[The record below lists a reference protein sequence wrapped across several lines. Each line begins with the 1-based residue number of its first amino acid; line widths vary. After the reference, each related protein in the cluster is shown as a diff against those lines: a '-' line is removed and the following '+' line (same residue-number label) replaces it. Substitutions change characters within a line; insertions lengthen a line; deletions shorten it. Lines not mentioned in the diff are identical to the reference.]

1 MSLPAADSAP
11 SIAVLVLAWDETT
24 PAVRALVEA
33 TQAPDPAVESILVMV
48 PQAAHPDVLSAEEY
62 LPLAPVFT
70 PAPTPT
76 PPPDEVPSSEP
87 SALPPAMP
95 AVPEPAA
102 KAPAGSEAHAAAK
115 EGALA
120 APASLA
126 WSAVRVLRLGNLSLA
141 GLSQRAGQPL
151 PSPIW
156 PGTAAAPAAPYQG
169 ATVAPPANSASLLV
183 LSGVG
188 SVPVGEAQ
196 TDSLAQAAGPL
207 VVPTPS
213 ALYESA
219 ESLTQGADLEANLLP
234 GKAEELAHFEL
245 ATAEVPA
252 LLASFEDAAAVA
264 DDFSAPRANW
274 AGALAAL
281 QQPEPAAPV
290 VPTPPPTGH
299 AAGAGLPTRP
309 VAPRYEVPDL
319 NFRIIQYA
327 RFAVPVALAEAPYAA
342 IYAPAWPTWLA
353 AQELRQRTGWPL
365 VLHVTTLAAGAD
377 ESLDTATGWM
387 ADLQRQALRRADVVL
402 AETPALTQRL
412 RHELD
417 LPAATVHTVP
427 AADATAIAQA
437 LHAARPRP
445 AANLS

>member
-1 MSLPAADSAP
+1 MSSPAADSAIP
-11 SIAVLVLAWDETT
+11 IAVLVLAWDETT

-33 TQAPDPAVESILVMV
+33 TQAAAPTVESILVMV

-62 LPLAPVFT
+62 LPLS

-76 PPPDEVPSSEP
+76 PPPDEALLGDT
-87 SALPPAMP
+87 SALPPAISALASP
-95 AVPEPAA
+95 KPAA
-102 KAPAGSEAHAAAK
+102 EALVENLSHAAAD
-115 EGALA
+115 EVALA
-120 APASLA
+120 APAPASLA
-126 WSAVRVLRLGNLSLA
+126 WSAVRVLRLGNSSLA

-151 PSPIW
+151 PPPIW
-156 PGTAAAPAAPYQG
+156 LGTATAPAAPYLG
-169 ATVAPPANSASLLV
+169 AGIEPVQLVAPASALPEAAPAPV
-183 LSGVG
+183 L
-188 SVPVGEAQ
+188 GEAI
-196 TDSLAQAAGPL
+196 AGL
-207 VVPTPS
+207 VHPTVSTIATAPPQ
-213 ALYESA
+213 YEPA
-219 ESLTQGADLEANLLP
+219 EPLTQGADLEADLLP
-234 GKAEELAHFEL
+234 GEAEELTHFEL

-252 LLASFEDAAAVA
+252 LLASFEESAAVA
-264 DDFSAPRANW
+264 DDFSFSAPQADW
-274 AGALAAL
+274 AGALATL
-281 QQPEPAAPV
+281 QQPVPV
-290 VPTPPPTGH
+290 APTPPPAAQ
-299 AAGAGLPTRP
+299 AAGAGWPAGP
-309 VAPRYEVPDL
+309 VALRYEAPDL

-327 RFAVPVALAEAPYAA
+327 RFAVPVVLAEAPYAA

-365 VLHVTTLAAGAD
+365 VLHVTTLAAEED

-402 AETPALTQRL
+402 AETPALAQRL

-427 AADATAIAQA
+427 AADSPAIAQA